1 MSEHQASG
9 YPPPSTTPMQPLTQ
23 PYTQNYPPPTG
34 PPRESPESPRS
45 HRHAPPSRQG
55 PAVGTGPIQQSLLTR
70 AKADDKEALATM
82 FGQFLPRGEQVL
94 ESHYLGVMGFWGIG
108 THSFGAVT
116 ERRIASLQISFL
128 GGVRYQDGSL
138 EHVNSAA
145 VYQPSQAGLYIF
157 TAAVSF
163 FALLLGSALGARVA
177 IIFLLISLLFLPLTV
192 RLYYRFN
199 KSGIVLLVREGLE
212 VWAFV
217 DRKRMRLS
225 NQLYRLTTD
234 LREERL
240 RAVGH
245 P

>member
-1 MSEHQASG
+1 MTEHQASE
-9 YPPPSTTPMQPLTQ
+9 YPPPSGPPMQPLAQ
-23 PYTQNYPPPTG
+23 PYTQTYPPPGG
-34 PPRESPESPRS
+34 PPHGSPESPRS
-45 HRHAPPSRQG
+45 RRHAPPSRQG
-55 PAVGTGPIQQSLLTR
+55 PAIETGPIQQSLLTR

-157 TAAVSF
+157 TATVSLI
-163 FALLLGSALGARVA
+163 ALLFGSTLGARVA
-177 IIFLLISLLFLPLTV
+177 IMLLLISLLLLPLTV

-199 KSGIVLLVREGLE
+199 KSGIVLSVREGLE
-212 VWAFV
+212 VHAFV
-217 DRKRMRLS
+217 DRKRMRIS